1 MNWEALGVIADIIGA
16 VAVVATLIY
25 LTIEIRLNRMA
36 IESDSL
42 DSLAAGWN
50 SLNVHV
56 MDDPELAE
64 IWVKGFSDPDS
75 LDPIQRT
82 RFMMMGQSYINH
94 FMTVKKHH
102 DAGTLPESEWQVH
115 AAGTAHAMC
124 SPGGKWLCKN
134 VAVTPEV
141 LEVFREFRDDVGK
154 ETRHQIGPYTDSGS
168 T

>member
-64 IWVKGFSDPDS
+64 IWVKGFRS
-75 LDPIQRT
+75 PIVSIRSN
-82 RFMMMGQSYINH
+82 GLAS
-94 FMTVKKHH
+94 
-102 DAGTLPESEWQVH
+102 
-115 AAGTAHAMC
+115 
-124 SPGGKWLCKN
+124 
-134 VAVTPEV
+134 
-141 LEVFREFRDDVGK
+141 
-154 ETRHQIGPYTDSGS
+154 
-168 T
+168 